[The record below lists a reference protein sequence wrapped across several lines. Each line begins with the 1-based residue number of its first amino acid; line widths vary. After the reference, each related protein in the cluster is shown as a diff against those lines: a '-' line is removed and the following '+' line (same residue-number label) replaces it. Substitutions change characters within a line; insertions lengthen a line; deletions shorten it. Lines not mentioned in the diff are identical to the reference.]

1 MREEFKSKSF
11 EAFHEL
17 EVVPRADFFLYKG
30 SVSFRLG
37 IGIEISSVLMQRRE
51 EERAGLGFAR
61 KEGAEIDS
69 VGDGL
74 PDAYQQAKCPRAK
87 CIFALLRLRTRRL

>member
-1 MREEFKSKSF
+1 
-11 EAFHEL
+11 
-17 EVVPRADFFLYKG
+17 
-30 SVSFRLG
+30 
-37 IGIEISSVLMQRRE
+37 MQRRS